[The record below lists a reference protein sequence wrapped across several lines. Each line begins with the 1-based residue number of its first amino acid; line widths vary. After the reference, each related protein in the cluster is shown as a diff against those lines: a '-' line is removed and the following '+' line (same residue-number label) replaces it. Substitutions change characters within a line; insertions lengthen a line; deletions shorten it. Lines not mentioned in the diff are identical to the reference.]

1 MKNVHIVPFLN
12 RVISL
17 LHLEYFIK
25 AFACATPFFII
36 AGTTRDIVESAV
48 NIGGYPVLLSDTAG
62 LRESDD
68 IIEKEGVRRAID
80 RSVYNSLDYINIHI
94 K

>member
-1 MKNVHIVPFLN
+1 M
-12 RVISL
+12 SD
-17 LHLEYFIK
+17 
-25 AFACATPFFII
+25 I
-36 AGTTRDIVESAV
+36 AGTTRDIVESSV

-80 RSVYNSLDYINIHI
+80 RSVYNSLDYIKVSKGPTILSWGGEGWFFFRSKIFFGQHELE
-94 K
+94 